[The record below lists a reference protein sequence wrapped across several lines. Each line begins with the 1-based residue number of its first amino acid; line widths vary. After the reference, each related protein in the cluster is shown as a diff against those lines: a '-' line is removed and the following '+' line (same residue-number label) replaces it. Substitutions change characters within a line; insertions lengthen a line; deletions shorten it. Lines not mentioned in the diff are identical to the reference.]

1 MNRKEVKEFVE
12 TLHFHGYIDH
22 DITKL
27 DNLIDDYYPKQCDK
41 ADVRRSLLYK
51 NEEEVK
57 HSVDIKTY
65 PDGKLK
71 LLFSADCGKFGTDEP
86 LDEYELTV
94 KELLLILQK
103 HDAGAYR

>member
-41 ADVRRSLLYK
+41 ADVSGSLQDRLFELANDFAVAK
-51 NEEEVK
+51 KGEIAVK
-57 HSVDIKTY
+57 LHSIHN
-65 PDGKLK
+65 G
-71 LLFSADCGKFGTDEP
+71 
-86 LDEYELTV
+86 
-94 KELLLILQK
+94 LQ
-103 HDAGAYR
+103 

>member
-41 ADVRRSLLYK
+41 ANVSGSFTLDDVRKAFEGGRDSVEADIGYEHFGDMEAYPK
-51 NEEEVK
+51 KKIVK
-57 HSVDIKTY
+57 SFKQWMH
-65 PDGKLK
+65 
-71 LLFSADCGKFGTDEP
+71 EN
-86 LDEYELTV
+86 
-94 KELLLILQK
+94 
-103 HDAGAYR
+103 YR